1 MGSFYDIL
9 STQLL
14 LVALMGVGVVIAKT
28 GLVDKQ
34 GTATLSGLVLN
45 LLLPC
50 NILSSFFDSGGRDML
65 FVLGQIMIIS
75 ACVTMAAYFL
85 GKYVFFRSQPLE
97 QQKVLRYGILI
108 SNAAYL
114 GNPVIES
121 IYGLSGLI
129 YASAFLMP
137 MRLIMWSLGLA
148 IFTGKG
154 DGPGAGIKKIILHP
168 CLVAT
173 YAGLVILVSG
183 WKPPALIN
191 RLVFTVGDCTTPFS
205 MIVVGLILARIQLRN
220 IITKTVL
227 YYTFLRLL
235 FIPLMLLG
243 VLLLLNADFL
253 RIDPLVM
260 GIAVA
265 LTGMPAPAAA
275 SIMANKYHSDSEL
288 ASKMLLVS
296 VLLSMLTIPAWVI
309 LIRAITLGA

>member
-1 MGSFYDIL
+1 
-9 STQLL
+9 
-14 LVALMGVGVVIAKT
+14 
-28 GLVDKQ
+28 
-34 GTATLSGLVLN
+34 
-45 LLLPC
+45 
-50 NILSSFFDSGGRDML
+50 
-65 FVLGQIMIIS
+65 
-75 ACVTMAAYFL
+75 MAAYFL
-85 GKYVFFRSQPLE
+85 GKYVFFRAMPPE

-154 DGPGAGIKKIILHP
+154 DGPWTGVKKNVLHP

-173 YAGLVILVSG
+173 YAGLIILVSG
-183 WKPPALIN
+183 WKPPVLIN
-191 RLVFTVGDCTTPFS
+191 KLVFSVGDCTTPFS
-205 MIVVGLILARIQLRN
+205 MIVVGLILARIQLRS

-227 YYTFLRLL
+227 YYTFLRLV
-235 FIPLMLLG
+235 FIPLILLG
-243 VLLLLNADFL
+243 VLLLLADL
-253 RIDPLVM
+253 VRLDPLVM

-265 LTGMPAPAAA
+265 LAGMPAPAAA
-275 SIMANKYHSDSEL
+275 SIMANKYHSDSGL

-296 VLLSMLTIPAWVI
+296 VLLSMLTIPAWVM
-309 LIRAITLGA
+309 LIRYIAAPIGG